1 DSEHGRCHQDAIR
14 EPAEP
19 LLLFRPHHRPLP
31 CVALMT
37 HFQAQ
42 TAWLDHEAAF
52 IPVGAWLENEM
63 KSAIPEGFRMT
74 AGALPSPDPALAD
87 LVPNN
92 PGAGWYVPA
101 AAANRPA
108 AFEFLRALLSR
119 EASRNYAELNNS
131 VTMVRGA
138 HDDQELSEAFG
149 TITAM
154 IDRSNAVEPWQ
165 VVKFSSWY
173 PSLAE

>member
-1 DSEHGRCHQDAIR
+1 LRNDDLILPGADQMSHIQTQTGW
-14 EPAEP
+14 
-19 LLLFRPHHRPLP
+19 LHH
-31 CVALMT
+31 
-37 HFQAQ
+37 
-42 TAWLDHEAAF
+42 DAAF
-52 IPVGAWLENEM
+52 IPLFAWLENEM
-63 KSAIPEGFRMT
+63 KSTISEGFRMT

-138 HDDQELSEAFG
+138 HDDQE
-149 TITAM
+149 
-154 IDRSNAVEPWQ
+154 
-165 VVKFSSWY
+165 
-173 PSLAE
+173 